1 MRIFKHF
8 ILFVLVICAF
18 ASANGNSSIYTNNYM
33 RIPHNEM
40 RAVWLTTIGGL
51 DWPHSY
57 ARSNEGIER
66 QKSELIDIL
75 NKLKSAGINTVIMQS
90 RVRATTIFQSDM
102 EPWDGCLSG
111 NPGKSPGYDALSF
124 AIEQCHKRGMQLH
137 AWVVTIPVGKWNG
150 AGCKALRKKFPNA
163 IKKIGD
169 EGYMNPENATTGD
182 YLATFCADIVSR
194 YDVDGIHLDYI
205 RYPETWG
212 KIKDKNKG
220 RANITQIVKKIHDAV
235 KAKKQWVMMSCSP
248 IGKYADL
255 PRQWSHGWN
264 ARDVVCQDAAQ
275 WLADDLMDALF
286 PMMYFRDENFY
297 PFALDWKERSSG
309 KIIAPGLGIYFM
321 HPKEKNWP
329 LIDISREMY
338 VLRQNGE
345 GFCFFRNKFFI
356 DNTKGLFDFVQ
367 NELCLYPATVPA
379 MTWYGFPK
387 PDAPQQCSVDYD
399 MDGKGVLSWAQGKD
413 NSDGDYL
420 RYNIYASA
428 SSPVDITDARN
439 FLATSI
445 TSNTMSV
452 VKGLHYAVTAVDRY
466 GNESAPVGASYEIK
480 YNKEK
485 MARVRELIMTSH
497 HSSKSE
503 NRDSKRSRKRSANRR

>member
-1 MRIFKHF
+1 MRFFKHF
-8 ILFVLVICAF
+8 ILLALFVCTF
-18 ASANGNSSIYTNNYM
+18 GSAIGSPDVYGNNFM
-33 RIPHNEM
+33 RIPHSEM

-57 ARSNEGIER
+57 ARSSEGIEK
-66 QKSELIDIL
+66 QKRELTDIL
-75 NKLKSAGINTVIMQS
+75 DKLKLAGINTVIMQA
-90 RVRATTIFQSDM
+90 RVRATTIFPSNM
-102 EPWDGCLSG
+102 EPWDGCMSG
-111 NPGKSPGYDALSF
+111 VPGKSPGYDALSF
-124 AIEQCHKRGMQLH
+124 AIEQCHQRGMQLH
-137 AWVVTIPVGKWNG
+137 AWIVTIPVGKWNG

-169 EGYMNPENATTGD
+169 EGYMNPESATTGD
-182 YLATFCADIVSR
+182 YLATFCSDVVSR

-329 LIDISREMY
+329 LIDITRELY
-338 VLRQNGE
+338 VLRQNNE
-345 GFCFFRNKFFI
+345 GFCFFRNKFFL
-356 DNTKGLFDFVQ
+356 DDTKGLYDFVQ

-379 MTWYGFPK
+379 MTWYGFRK
-387 PDAPQQCSVDYD
+387 PDAPQRCTAEYNS
-399 MDGKGVLSWAQGKD
+399 DGTGVLTWSEGKD
-413 NSDGDYL
+413 NSNGDYL
-420 RYNIYASA
+420 RYNIY
-428 SSPVDITDARN
+428 SSPTSPVNTNDARN
-439 FLATSI
+439 IIATGITRNIMSI
-445 TSNTMSV
+445 
-452 VKGLHYAVTAVDRY
+452 VKGRHYAVTAVDRY
-466 GNESAPVGASYEIK
+466 GNESAPAEAPVEIK
-480 YNKEK
+480 YNKAK
-485 MARVRELIMTSH
+485 MERVRELIMTSH
-497 HSSKSE
+497 HSSKNES
-503 NRDSKRSRKRSANRR
+503 RDSKRSRKRRANDR